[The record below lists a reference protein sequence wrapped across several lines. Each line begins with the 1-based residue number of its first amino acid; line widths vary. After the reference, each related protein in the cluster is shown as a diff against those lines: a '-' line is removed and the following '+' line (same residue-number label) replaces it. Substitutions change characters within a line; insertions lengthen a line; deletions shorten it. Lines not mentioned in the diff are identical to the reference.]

1 MSRRA
6 QIYLLAGLGIVLALV
21 LIFGRN
27 QAPTIAGAAGDE
39 KYQPL
44 NVPDPA
50 LRIDLLDQIHKQ
62 EYTGTHRNIFNAA
75 PPPPPIPQPG
85 QPGYV
90 APVATPPV
98 DTGPPPVVVPA
109 TFFGYAVSTRTGKR
123 QAFFTNGDDVFV
135 VDEGATLLNRFRL
148 LKIGNSTAELEEIS
162 SKRRTTVNLEEPPAG
177 GQ

>member
-6 QIYLLAGLGIVLALV
+6 QIYVLAGLGIVLALV

-27 QAPTIAGAAGDE
+27 QAPTLAGTAGDE

-62 EYTGTHRNIFNAA
+62 EYMGTHRNIFSAA
-75 PPPPPIPQPG
+75 PPPPPVPKPG
-85 QPGYV
+85 DKDYVPPV
-90 APVATPPV
+90 APPV
-98 DTGPPPVVVPA
+98 NTGPPPVVVPA
-109 TFFGYAVSTRTGKR
+109 TFFGYTVTLRTGKR
-123 QAFFTNGDDVFV
+123 QAFFTNGDDVFI

-148 LKIGNSTAELEEIS
+148 LKIGNNTAELEEIS
-162 SKRRTTVNLEEPPAG
+162 SGRHTTVNMEEPPAS